1 MKVRWLL
8 AAAVLAF
15 TACKKDKSE
24 ERPYKG
30 NVCDYAPY
38 TNGSSFT
45 FYNITSTGDTTI
57 YTLEGKGD
65 SLLNGQAWLVM
76 QEQSSGEKTLFR
88 CGNGDYEQL
97 ADYSGFP
104 GGPADPVRNVYLRES
119 MNLGGS
125 WTETILVD
133 LPVFGKVNLT
143 LTNTIMQKGTSK
155 TVLGQRFENVIGVRT
170 DFSVPPILPAE
181 TLFTRYF
188 AKGVGMIQ
196 VDTEQD
202 TAVIFS
208 YSIPQ

>member
-15 TACKKDKSE
+15 SACKKEKSE

-45 FYNITSTGDTTI
+45 FYNISSTGDTTI

-65 SLLNGQAWLVM
+65 SLLNGQAWAVL
-76 QEQSSGEKTLFR
+76 QEQIGGDKTLFR

-97 ADYSGFP
+97 ADFSFIP
-104 GGPADPVRNVYLRES
+104 GGPADPVRSIYLRES
-119 MNLGGS
+119 VNLGGS

-133 LPVFGKVNLT
+133 LPVIGKVNLT

-181 TLFTRYF
+181 TLVTRYY

-196 VDTEQD
+196 ADTDQD